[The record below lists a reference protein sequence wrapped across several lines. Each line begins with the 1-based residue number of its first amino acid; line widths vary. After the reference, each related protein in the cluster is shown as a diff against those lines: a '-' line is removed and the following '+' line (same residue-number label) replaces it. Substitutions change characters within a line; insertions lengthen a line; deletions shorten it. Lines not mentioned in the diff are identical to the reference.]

1 MGQSLTH
8 REKTNNGINYL
19 KILMV
24 ADPSASVRN
33 FLLSAIGN
41 GQEAGSVDVRVKCGS
56 AETTNTPA

>member
-1 MGQSLTH
+1 
-8 REKTNNGINYL
+8 
-19 KILMV
+19 MV